1 MGTHGDKRVIRYALS
16 EWVYSHDIIL
26 IMEEWIIEGHKSLGL
41 LNYEGEAIVK
51 ATCIWVAVDRGI
63 GSYEYH
69 GSKGV
74 HEDWTTELKD
84 VILNSAILY
93 DDATQEET
101 PVDLKDPANKPLVE
115 YWLNYISE
123 NATND
128 D

>member
-1 MGTHGDKRVIRYALS
+1 
-16 EWVYSHDIIL
+16 
-26 IMEEWIIEGHKSLGL
+26 
-41 LNYEGEAIVK
+41 
-51 ATCIWVAVDRGI
+51 VAVDRGI

-84 VILNSAILY
+84 VVLESASLW
-93 DDATQEET
+93 DETTQTEI

-123 NATND
+123 NASD